1 MEINTL
7 GEILKLTVMKKINY
21 LWSSLIALMVLV
33 LVSCGGSTVV
43 DGREA
48 VDLGLSVKW
57 ATANV
62 GASTPDSKGDYFAW
76 GETSTKTLFT
86 WKNSKMMFSNVS
98 EIQGRSD
105 YDAATKEWGSNW
117 RMPTQREI
125 QELVDKC
132 KWEWSRE
139 GDCQGYKVTGPSGNS
154 IFLPAGGCSYDGTVH
169 FKNSAGLYWSGTA
182 EGGNMAYIIATS
194 DAGTHS
200 VITNNLYFGCLIRPV
215 TEK

>member
-1 MEINTL
+1 
-7 GEILKLTVMKKINY
+7 MKIINY

-132 KWEWSRE
+132 KWEWCRQ
-139 GDCQGYKVTGPSGNS
+139 GDYPGYKVTGPSGNS

-169 FKNSAGLYWSGTA
+169 FKNTAGLYWSGTA
-182 EGGNMAYIIATS
+182 EGNNMAYLIAMS
-194 DAGTHS
+194 FAGTHS
-200 VITNNLYFGCLIRPV
+200 VTTNNLYFGCLIRPV
-215 TEK
+215 TGK